1 MLANKKLLWVGL
13 CGIAIAAVSWLTPL
27 LVVVLDAIGLSL
39 SRPWIDTAMAVAL
52 AIFIGL
58 TMYAL
63 VRMGRLKIVSGGC
76 CGVLI
81 PEELRIPPVS
91 SGAGQAPA
99 PNTSLRF
106 HGIGARVR

>member
-13 CGIAIAAVSWLTPL
+13 YGIAIAAVSWLTPVF
-27 LVVVLDAIGLSL
+27 VVALDAIGLSVP
-39 SRPWIDTAMAVAL
+39 RAWIDTVMAVAL

-76 CGVLI
+76 CGVLPI
-81 PEELRIPPVS
+81 PEELKIPP
-91 SGAGQAPA
+91 AG
-99 PNTSLRF
+99 TKS
-106 HGIGARVR
+106 I